1 MPQVESVRFR
11 VAGAADAT
19 AIAALHAD
27 SWRRHYRGVY
37 SEDFLD
43 GEVGEDRLRVW
54 SARLAAAT
62 SETVHTVVAE
72 DDDGLVGFTHV
83 VFDADPEWG
92 ALLDNLHVRYASKRQ
107 GVGSELMARSGQAA
121 LDRGAALYLWVLEQN
136 LNARAF
142 YEACGGAC
150 VERAPVEPPGGV
162 PGRLT
167 GTHHKLRIAW
177 PDPGVLLQTPQTCSK

>member
-1 MPQVESVRFR
+1 MPEVQSVRFR

-37 SEDFLD
+37 SDSFLD
-43 GEVGEDRLRVW
+43 GDVGDDRLRIW
-54 SARLAAAT
+54 SERLAVAT
-62 SETVHTVVAE
+62 SETAHTVVAE

-107 GVGSELMARSGQAA
+107 GVGSELIARSVEFVGGCLQSA
-121 LDRGAALYLWVLEQN
+121 RFGARRSKPGNTIPKLSLSAGSSRLRHV
-136 LNARAF
+136 
-142 YEACGGAC
+142 GGT
-150 VERAPVEPPGGV
+150 EGE
-162 PGRLT
+162 
-167 GTHHKLRIAW
+167 
-177 PDPGVLLQTPQTCSK
+177 S

>member
-1 MPQVESVRFR
+1 MPGVQSVRFR
-11 VAGAADAT
+11 VAGAADAK

-37 SEDFLD
+37 SDSFLD
-43 GEVGEDRLRVW
+43 GDIGEDRLRVW
-54 SARLAAAT
+54 SERLAVAT
-62 SETVHTVVAE
+62 SETAHTVVAE

-121 LDRGAALYLWVLEQN
+121 FDRGAALYLWVLEEN
-136 LNARAF
+136 VNARAF
-142 YEACGGAC
+142 YAARGGVC
-150 VERAPVEPPGGV
+150 VERAVVDPPGGV
-162 PGRLT
+162 HDRLT
-167 GTHHKLRIAW
+167 GEHHKLRIAW
-177 PDPGVLLQTPQTCSK
+177 TNPGVLPRTPQTCSK

>member
-1 MPQVESVRFR
+1 MPQVQGVRFR

-37 SEDFLD
+37 SDGFLD
-43 GEVGEDRLRVW
+43 GDIGEDRRRVW
-54 SARLAAAT
+54 SARLAVAT
-62 SETVHTVVAE
+62 RETAHTVVAE
-72 DDDGLVGFTHV
+72 DDGGLVGFTHV

-107 GVGSELMARSGQAA
+107 GVGSKLMAHSGQAA
-121 LDRGAALYLWVLEQN
+121 RARGAALYLWVLEQN
-136 LNARAF
+136 LDARAF
-142 YEACGGAC
+142 YEARGGTC
-150 VERAPVEPPGGV
+150 VERAAVDPPGGV
-162 PGRLT
+162 PDRLT

-177 PDPGVLLQTPQTCSK
+177 PDPGVLLRA

>member
-1 MPQVESVRFR
+1 MPQVQSVRFR

-37 SEDFLD
+37 SEGFLGGD
-43 GEVGEDRLRVW
+43 IGEDRLRVW
-54 SARLAAAT
+54 SARLAVAT

-72 DDDGLVGFTHV
+72 DEHGLVGFTHV

-92 ALLDNLHVRYASKRQ
+92 ALLDNLHVRYARKRQ
-107 GVGSELMARSGQAA
+107 GVGSKLMARSGQAA
-121 LDRGAALYLWVLEQN
+121 LDRGVALYLWVLEQN
-136 LNARAF
+136 LNARGF
-142 YEACGGAC
+142 YEARGGTC
-150 VERAPVEPPGGV
+150 VERAPVDPPGGV
-162 PGRLT
+162 PDRLT

-177 PDPGVLLQTPQTCSK
+177 PDPSVLLRS